1 VAHQINIAFN
11 QIDDFEKRQKETVEK
26 VTTTLDRQSQALR
39 NQTQLLE
46 NQQKILNELHRWQQN
61 YRNPMP

>member
-1 VAHQINIAFN
+1 MAHQINIAFN
-11 QIDDFEKRQKETVEK
+11 QLDDFEKRQKETVEK
-26 VTTTLDRQSQALR
+26 VTTTLDWQSQALR